1 MSDPAQRFPVA
12 RPSLTDLEERYLL
25 DALRSGWISSQG
37 PYLRAFEER
46 FGARCAAGATLATGN
61 GTVALHLVLAAAGIG
76 PGDEVVVPA
85 LTYVATANAVAY
97 CGARAVCVDVLPQT
111 WCVDPAAVRA
121 AIGPRTR
128 AVIAVDLYGHPAD
141 YPALRDLCDRHGL
154 LLVADA
160 AESFGATLHGR
171 PTGSLADATT
181 FSFFGNK
188 VITSG
193 EGGCVTTSD
202 PALADRMRL
211 LRNQGMDPQRRYW
224 FPVLGYNYR
233 MTNLAAALL
242 CAQLDRA
249 DEIIAARDRVLAG
262 YEEQLADEPA
272 LRPQPV
278 AAGVRRAPWMAS
290 FLVGPAGDGTYRD
303 ELARALDR
311 LGVETR
317 PFFVPIPQ
325 LPAHHDPTAD
335 CPVTTDLS
343 RRGINLPTYADLGE
357 PEVKTVVER
366 VRAALRQAAPRGAA
380 PPPGDA
386 AGAGSCAPTRAH

>member
-1 MSDPAQRFPVA
+1 MSIADDTYPVA
-12 RPSLTDLEERYLL
+12 RPSLSELEERYVV

-37 PYLRAFEER
+37 PYLRDFEER
-46 FGARCAAGATLATGN
+46 FAQRCATGTAVTTSN

-76 PGDEVVVPA
+76 PGDEVIVPA

-97 CGARAVCVDVLPQT
+97 CGARAVCVDVLPES
-111 WCVDPAAVRA
+111 WCVDPAAVSA

-141 YPALRDLCDRHGL
+141 YPALRQLCRRHGL

-160 AESFGATLHGR
+160 AESFGATLDGQ
-171 PTGSLADATT
+171 PTGSLADVTT

-202 PALADRMRL
+202 SALADRMRL
-211 LRNQGMDPQRRYW
+211 LRNQGMDPGRRYY

-233 MTNLAAALL
+233 MTNLCAAML

-249 DEIIAARDRVLAG
+249 DEIIANRDRVIAG

-272 LRPQPV
+272 LSAQPV
-278 AAGVRRAPWMAS
+278 VSGVRRAPWMAA
-290 FLVGPAGDGTYRD
+290 FLVGAEGDAASRD
-303 ELARALDR
+303 ALARALTR

-317 PFFVPIPQ
+317 PFFVPVPE
-325 LPAHHDPTAD
+325 LPAHHDPGAD
-335 CPVTTDLS
+335 CPVTDDLS
-343 RRGINLPTYADLGE
+343 RRGINLPTYADLTE
-357 PEVKTVVER
+357 PAVKAVVER
-366 VRAALRQAAPRGAA
+366 VRAALATIACPAA
-380 PPPGDA
+380 
-386 AGAGSCAPTRAH
+386 

>member
-1 MSDPAQRFPVA
+1 MSIADDTYPVA
-12 RPSLTDLEERYLL
+12 RPSLSTLEERYVL

-37 PYLRAFEER
+37 PYLRDFEER
-46 FGARCAAGATLATGN
+46 FASRCAAGTALTTSN

-97 CGARAVCVDVLPQT
+97 CGARAVCVDVLAES

-141 YPALRDLCDRHGL
+141 YSALRQLCDQHNL

-160 AESFGATLHGR
+160 AESFGATLDGR
-171 PTGSLADATT
+171 PTGSLADVTT

-188 VITSG
+188 VLTSG

-202 PALADRMRL
+202 AALAERMRL
-211 LRNQGMDPQRRYW
+211 LRNQGMDPHRRYY

-233 MTNLAAALL
+233 MTNLCAAVL
-242 CAQLDRA
+242 CAQLERA
-249 DEIIAARDRVLAG
+249 DEILALRDRVIAG
-262 YEEQLADEPA
+262 YEEQLADEPTLSA
-272 LRPQPV
+272 QPV
-278 AAGVRRAPWMAS
+278 AAGVRRAPWMAA
-290 FLVGPAGDGTYRD
+290 FLVGAEGDATSRD
-303 ELARALDR
+303 ALARALTR

-317 PFFVPIPQ
+317 PFFVPIPD
-325 LPAHHDPTAD
+325 LPAHHDPGAD
-335 CPVTTDLS
+335 CPVTEDLS
-343 RRGINLPTYADLGE
+343 RRGLNLPTYADLSE
-357 PEVKTVVER
+357 PAVKAVVER
-366 VRAALRQAAPRGAA
+366 VRAALATIA
-380 PPPGDA
+380 
-386 AGAGSCAPTRAH
+386 

>member
-1 MSDPAQRFPVA
+1 MSVVDDTYPVA
-12 RPSLTDLEERYLL
+12 RPSLSALEERYVV

-37 PYLRAFEER
+37 PYLRDFEEGFAR
-46 FGARCAAGATLATGN
+46 RCAADTALTTSN

-76 PGDEVVVPA
+76 PGDEVIVPA

-97 CGARAVCVDVLPQT
+97 CGARAVCVDVLPES

-141 YPALRDLCDRHGL
+141 YTALRHLCERHGL

-160 AESFGATLHGR
+160 AESFGATLDGR
-171 PTGSLADATT
+171 PTGSLADVTT

-188 VITSG
+188 VLTSG

-202 PALADRMRL
+202 AALADRMRL
-211 LRNQGMDPQRRYW
+211 LRNQGMDPQRRYY

-233 MTNLAAALL
+233 MTNLCAAVL

-249 DEIIAARDRVLAG
+249 DEIIARRDQVIAG

-272 LRPQPV
+272 LSAQPV
-278 AAGVRRAPWMAS
+278 ASGVRRAPWMAA
-290 FLVGPAGDGTYRD
+290 FLVGAEGDATSRD
-303 ELARALDR
+303 ALARALAR

-317 PFFVPIPQ
+317 PFFVPIPD
-325 LPAHHDPTAD
+325 LPAHRDPGAD
-335 CPVTTDLS
+335 CPVTEDLS
-343 RRGINLPTYADLGE
+343 RRGINLPTYAELAE
-357 PEVKTVVER
+357 PAVKAVVER
-366 VRAALRQAAPRGAA
+366 VRAALATIA
-380 PPPGDA
+380 
-386 AGAGSCAPTRAH
+386 

>member
-1 MSDPAQRFPVA
+1 MSMVEDRYPVA
-12 RPSLTDLEERYLL
+12 RPSLTEHEERYVL
-25 DALRSGWISSQG
+25 DALRSGWVSSQG
-37 PYLRAFEER
+37 PYLNDFESR
-46 FGARCAAGATLATGN
+46 FAKRCAAGTAVATAN

-76 PGDEVVVPA
+76 PGDEVIVPA

-97 CGARAVCVDVLPQT
+97 CGARAVCVDVLPQS

-141 YPALRDLCDRHGL
+141 YPALRTLCQQHGL

-160 AESFGATLHGR
+160 AESFGATVDGH

-188 VITSG
+188 VITAG

-202 PALADRMRL
+202 SGLADRMRL
-211 LRNQGMDPQRRYW
+211 LRNQGMDPQRRYY

-233 MTNLAAALL
+233 MTNLSAALL

-249 DEIIAARDRVLAG
+249 DEIIAKRDAVIAG
-262 YEEQLADEPA
+262 YEAQLADEPA
-272 LRPQPV
+272 LSAQPV
-278 AAGVRRAPWMAS
+278 VAGIRRAPWMAA
-290 FLVGPAGDGTYRD
+290 FLVGAEGDATSRD
-303 ELARALDR
+303 AVAQALDR

-317 PFFVPIPQ
+317 PFFVPIPD
-325 LPAHHDPTAD
+325 LPAHHDPTAH
-335 CPVTTDLS
+335 CPVTVDLS
-343 RRGINLPTYADLGE
+343 RRGINLPTYAELTE
-357 PEVKTVVER
+357 PAVKAVVER
-366 VRAALRQAAPRGAA
+366 VRAALATIA
-380 PPPGDA
+380 
-386 AGAGSCAPTRAH
+386 

>member
-1 MSDPAQRFPVA
+1 MSIADDTYPVA
-12 RPSLTDLEERYLL
+12 RPSLSALEERYVV

-37 PYLRAFEER
+37 PYLRDFEER
-46 FGARCAAGATLATGN
+46 FASRCAAGTALTTSN

-97 CGARAVCVDVLPQT
+97 CGARAVCVDVLPGS

-141 YPALRDLCDRHGL
+141 YSALRQLCDQHNL

-160 AESFGATLHGR
+160 AESFGATLDGR
-171 PTGSLADATT
+171 PTGSLADVTT

-188 VITSG
+188 VLTSG

-202 PALADRMRL
+202 AALAERMRL
-211 LRNQGMDPQRRYW
+211 LRNQGMDPHRRYY

-233 MTNLAAALL
+233 MTNLCAAVL
-242 CAQLDRA
+242 CAQLERA
-249 DEIIAARDRVLAG
+249 DEIIALRDRVIAG
-262 YEEQLADEPA
+262 YEEQLADEPTLSA
-272 LRPQPV
+272 QPV
-278 AAGVRRAPWMAS
+278 AAGVRRAPWMAA
-290 FLVGPAGDGTYRD
+290 FLVGAEGDATSRD
-303 ELARALDR
+303 ALARALTR

-317 PFFVPIPQ
+317 PFFVPIPD
-325 LPAHHDPTAD
+325 LPAHHDPGAD
-335 CPVTTDLS
+335 CPVTEDLS
-343 RRGINLPTYADLGE
+343 RRGLNLPTYADLSE
-357 PEVKTVVER
+357 PAVKAVVER
-366 VRAALRQAAPRGAA
+366 VRAALATIA
-380 PPPGDA
+380 
-386 AGAGSCAPTRAH
+386 

>member
-1 MSDPAQRFPVA
+1 MSIADDTYPVA
-12 RPSLTDLEERYLL
+12 RPSLSTLEERYVV

-37 PYLRAFEER
+37 PYLRNFEER
-46 FGARCAAGATLATGN
+46 FARRCAADTALTTSN

-76 PGDEVVVPA
+76 PGDEVIVPA

-97 CGARAVCVDVLPQT
+97 CGARAVCVDVLPES

-141 YPALRDLCDRHGL
+141 YTALRHLCDRHGL

-160 AESFGATLHGR
+160 AESFGATVDGR
-171 PTGSLADATT
+171 PTGSLADVTT

-188 VITSG
+188 VLTSG

-202 PALADRMRL
+202 AALAERMRL
-211 LRNQGMDPQRRYW
+211 LRNQGMDPQRRYY

-233 MTNLAAALL
+233 MTNLCAAVL
-242 CAQLDRA
+242 CAQLERA
-249 DEIIAARDRVLAG
+249 DEIIAHRDRVIAG

-272 LRPQPV
+272 LSAQPV
-278 AAGVRRAPWMAS
+278 AAGVRRAPWMAA
-290 FLVGPAGDGTYRD
+290 FLVGAEGDATSRD
-303 ELARALDR
+303 ALARALAR

-317 PFFVPIPQ
+317 PFFVPIPD
-325 LPAHHDPTAD
+325 LPAHRDPDAD
-335 CPVTTDLS
+335 CPVTEDLS
-343 RRGINLPTYADLGE
+343 RRGINLPTYVDLTE
-357 PEVKTVVER
+357 PAVKAVVER
-366 VRAALRQAAPRGAA
+366 VRAALATIA
-380 PPPGDA
+380 
-386 AGAGSCAPTRAH
+386 

>member
-1 MSDPAQRFPVA
+1 MSVADDTYPVA
-12 RPSLTDLEERYLL
+12 RPSLSTLEERYVV

-37 PYLRAFEER
+37 PYLRDFEEHFAR
-46 FGARCAAGATLATGN
+46 RCATDTALTTSN

-76 PGDEVVVPA
+76 PGDEVIVPA

-97 CGARAVCVDVLPQT
+97 CGARAVCVDVLPES

-141 YPALRDLCDRHGL
+141 YTALRHLCDRHGL

-160 AESFGATLHGR
+160 AESFGATLDGR
-171 PTGSLADATT
+171 PTGSLADVTT

-188 VITSG
+188 VLTSG

-202 PALADRMRL
+202 AALADRMRL
-211 LRNQGMDPQRRYW
+211 LRNQGMDPQRRYY

-233 MTNLAAALL
+233 MTNLCAALL
-242 CAQLDRA
+242 CAQLERA
-249 DEIIAARDRVLAG
+249 DEIIALRDRVIAG

-272 LRPQPV
+272 LSAQPV
-278 AAGVRRAPWMAS
+278 AAGVRRAPWMAA
-290 FLVGPAGDGTYRD
+290 FLVGNEGDVTSRD
-303 ELARALDR
+303 ALARALAR

-317 PFFVPIPQ
+317 PFFVPIPD
-325 LPAHHDPTAD
+325 LPAHRDPDAH
-335 CPVTTDLS
+335 CPVTEDLS
-343 RRGINLPTYADLGE
+343 RRGINLPTYADLAE
-357 PEVKTVVER
+357 PAVKAVVER
-366 VRAALRQAAPRGAA
+366 VRAALATIA
-380 PPPGDA
+380 
-386 AGAGSCAPTRAH
+386 

>member
-1 MSDPAQRFPVA
+1 MSMGDDRYPVA
-12 RPSLTDLEERYLL
+12 RPSLSDLEERYVL
-25 DALRSGWISSQG
+25 DALRSGWVSSQG
-37 PYLRAFEER
+37 PYLNDFEDR
-46 FGARCAAGATLATGN
+46 FARRCAAGTAVATTN

-76 PGDEVVVPA
+76 PGDEVIVPA

-97 CGARAVCVDVLPQT
+97 CGARAVCVDVLPQS
-111 WCVDPAAVRA
+111 WCVDPAAVQA

-141 YPALRDLCDRHGL
+141 YPALRALCHRHGL

-160 AESFGATLHGR
+160 AESFGATVDGH

-188 VITSG
+188 VITAG

-202 PALADRMRL
+202 EALADRMRL
-211 LRNQGMDPQRRYW
+211 LRNQGMDPRRRYY

-249 DEIIAARDRVLAG
+249 DEIIARRDAVIAG
-262 YEEQLADEPA
+262 YEAQLADEPA
-272 LRPQPV
+272 LSAQPV
-278 AAGVRRAPWMAS
+278 VAGVRRAPWMAA
-290 FLVGPAGDGTYRD
+290 FLVGPEGDAVSRD
-303 ELARALDR
+303 AVARALDR

-317 PFFVPIPQ
+317 PFFVPIPD
-325 LPAHHDPTAD
+325 LPAHRDPGAH
-335 CPVTTDLS
+335 CPVTVDLS
-343 RRGINLPTYADLGE
+343 RRGINLPTY
-357 PEVKTVVER
+357 PELTDAGVKTVVER
-366 VRAALRQAAPRGAA
+366 VRAALSTVA
-380 PPPGDA
+380 
-386 AGAGSCAPTRAH
+386 

>member
-1 MSDPAQRFPVA
+1 MSIADDTYPVA
-12 RPSLTDLEERYLL
+12 RPSLSTLEERYVV

-37 PYLRAFEER
+37 PYLRDFEER
-46 FGARCAAGATLATGN
+46 FARRCAVDTALTTSN

-76 PGDEVVVPA
+76 PGDEVIVPA

-97 CGARAVCVDVLPQT
+97 CGARAVCVDVLPES

-141 YPALRDLCDRHGL
+141 YTALRHLCDRHGL

-160 AESFGATLHGR
+160 AESFGATLDGR
-171 PTGSLADATT
+171 PTGSLADVTT

-188 VITSG
+188 VLTSG

-202 PALADRMRL
+202 AALADRMRL
-211 LRNQGMDPQRRYW
+211 LRNQGMDPQRRYY

-233 MTNLAAALL
+233 MTNLCAAVL
-242 CAQLDRA
+242 CAQLERA
-249 DEIIAARDRVLAG
+249 DEIVALRDRVIAG

-272 LRPQPV
+272 LSAQPV
-278 AAGVRRAPWMAS
+278 AAGVRRAPWMAA
-290 FLVGPAGDGTYRD
+290 FLVGAEGDATSRD
-303 ELARALDR
+303 ALAVALAR

-317 PFFVPIPQ
+317 PFFVPIPD
-325 LPAHHDPTAD
+325 LPAHRDPGAD
-335 CPVTTDLS
+335 CPVTEDLS
-343 RRGINLPTYADLGE
+343 RRGINLPTYADLAE
-357 PEVKTVVER
+357 PAVKAVVER
-366 VRAALRQAAPRGAA
+366 VRAALATIA
-380 PPPGDA
+380 
-386 AGAGSCAPTRAH
+386 